1 MKERTP
7 SVRKDKSEK
16 PSELSIPTR
25 LEIQNYLKEVAD
37 RKPFDLSG
45 EISEETKGVRIINE
59 KGVFL
64 GFGQIGQYDWFI
76 MTHNSKRRKT
86 DKRLHHES
94 SSTTYNMTT
103 LRPDFYIK
111 NEDLENTIRT
121 LTE

>member
-1 MKERTP
+1 MNERIRL
-7 SVRKDKSEK
+7 VRKDKSEK
-16 PSELSIPTR
+16 PSNLRIPTK
-25 LEIQNYLKEVAD
+25 LEIQNYLREVAD
-37 RKPFDLSG
+37 REPFDLSG
-45 EISEETKGVRIINE
+45 EISEKTKGVRIINE

-86 DKRLHHES
+86 DKRLHHGN

-103 LRPDFYIK
+103 LRPDIYIETDELNK
-111 NEDLENTIRT
+111 IIRT